1 MRRLYNLSI
10 MAYNKTRSSERAKG
24 GNNNEDLHRVHPEK
38 GELIGFTGDAI
49 AFDSFD
55 EAVEHITATTN
66 ATKSHHD
73 TWENDEYIYRI
84 VEDTILV

>member
-24 GNNNEDLHRVHPEK
+24 ETTMKIYIVYTQKK